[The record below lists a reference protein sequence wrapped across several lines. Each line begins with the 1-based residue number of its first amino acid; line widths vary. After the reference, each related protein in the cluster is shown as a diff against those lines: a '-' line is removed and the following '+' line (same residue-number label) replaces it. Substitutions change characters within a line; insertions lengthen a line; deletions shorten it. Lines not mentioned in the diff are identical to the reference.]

1 MPTRCKRGSLAEILS
16 RNAETLAPPPTTRF
30 KLHGTTADHDTFKS
44 VDLCVETLV
53 GEDVLA
59 LREIGVFDR
68 SN

>member
-1 MPTRCKRGSLAEILS
+1 VQERVLAEILS
-16 RNAETLAPPPTTRF
+16 RNAETLEYLKRF

-44 VDLCVETLV
+44 VDLCVETLA

-59 LREIGVFDR
+59 LREIGVFDPRR